1 MVLLYEGDLVMNLR
15 HMKIF
20 VVVCQ
25 ENSITL
31 ASKKMYI
38 SQPAISTAIK
48 EMENYYGVKLFDRL
62 SKKIFLTDV
71 GKVVLSYAL
80 HITSLFS
87 ELETT
92 IRNSGTIGTL
102 RIGSSFTIGTHL
114 MPNYIKNFSAKY
126 PNIQTF
132 VTINNSD
139 KIENLVI
146 DNKLD
151 FALIEGLVH
160 SESLISKS
168 FFNDEL
174 VVVCS
179 PNNPLLK
186 EDSLSIKD
194 LLTQSF
200 LMREKNS
207 GTRELADSVLLLNGF
222 SVVPIWESAS
232 TEAIISGVAS
242 GIGISILPLL
252 LVQNYIK
259 QGVIG
264 KLNVIDINLK
274 RQFYVIYHK
283 NKFLTPSSLEFLK
296 LCRE

>member
-1 MVLLYEGDLVMNLR
+1 MNLR

-62 SKKIFLTDV
+62 SKKIYLTEV

-80 HITSLFS
+80 HITSLFD

-92 IRNSGTIGTL
+92 IRNSDTIGTL

-114 MPNYIKNFSAKY
+114 MPNYIKQFSSKY

-139 KIENLVI
+139 IIEKLVI

-160 SESLISKS
+160 SENLISKS
-168 FFNDEL
+168 FLNDEL

-179 PNNPLLK
+179 LDNPLIK
-186 EDSLSIKD
+186 KDSISIKD
-194 LLTQSF
+194 LKTQDF

-222 SVVPIWESAS
+222 SVLPIWESAS
-232 TEAIISGVAS
+232 TDAIISGVVS

-252 LVQNYIK
+252 LVQNYIEE
-259 QGVIG
+259 GVIG
-264 KLNVIDINLK
+264 KLNVIDVNLK
-274 RQFYVIYHK
+274 RQFYIIYHK

>member
-1 MVLLYEGDLVMNLR
+1 MNLR

-25 ENSITL
+25 QNSITL

-48 EMENYYGVKLFDRL
+48 EMEDYYGVKLFDRL
-62 SKKIFLTDV
+62 SKKIYLTEI

-80 HITSLFS
+80 HITSLFN

-92 IRNSGTIGTL
+92 IRNSDTIGTL
-102 RIGSSFTIGTHL
+102 RIGSSFTIGCHL
-114 MPNYIKNFSAKY
+114 MPNYIKQFSSKY

-139 KIENLVI
+139 IIENLVI

-151 FALIEGLVH
+151 FALIEGVVH
-160 SESLISKS
+160 SCNLISKS
-168 FFNDEL
+168 FLNDEL
-174 VVVCS
+174 VVICS
-179 PNNPLLK
+179 LNNPLLK
-186 EDSLSIKD
+186 KDSISIKD
-194 LLTQSF
+194 LLTQNF

-207 GTRELADSVLLLNGF
+207 GTRELADSVLLLHGF
-222 SVVPIWESAS
+222 SVLPIWESAS

-252 LVQNYIK
+252 LVQNYIE
-259 QGVIG
+259 QGIIC

-274 RQFYVIYHK
+274 RQFYIIYHK

-296 LCRE
+296 LCR

>member
-1 MVLLYEGDLVMNLR
+1 MNLR

-25 ENSITL
+25 ENSITI

-62 SKKIFLTDV
+62 SKKIYLTEV

-80 HITSLFS
+80 HITSLFD

-92 IRNSGTIGTL
+92 IRNSDTIGTL

-114 MPNYIKNFSAKY
+114 MPKYIKQFSSKY
-126 PNIQTF
+126 PSIQTF

-139 KIENLVI
+139 IIENLVI

-160 SESLISKS
+160 SENLISKS

-179 PNNPLLK
+179 LSNPLLK
-186 EDSLSIKD
+186 KHSVSIKD
-194 LLTQSF
+194 LKTQDF

-207 GTRELADSVLLLNGF
+207 GTRELADSILLLHGF
-222 SVVPIWESAS
+222 SVLPIWESAS
-232 TEAIISGVAS
+232 TDAILSGVAS

-252 LVQNYIK
+252 LVQNYIDD
-259 QGVIG
+259 GVIG

-274 RQFYVIYHK
+274 RQFYIIYHK